1 MSCSY
6 PAAVTSQSIFALA
19 SGNVFFRHLPIAS
32 LKTSIVHSASAFTD
46 KLTMSSHTRAGPGP
60 ENSDAPIPSSSSGLH
75 AARNNPPTSR
85 TSMSIFAGAR
95 TDLPKT
101 ADTHLPSDEMRAW
114 PTIKLEPELA
124 AAYLEGEIYEWFWE
138 RGIDK
143 RAEIEQEK
151 KVRTQ
156 ALYLVWQGILTSFRA
171 HQSTGRMYHG
181 TVEASMVS
189 VPTKLSDG
197 RSNRFTKNF
206 AITHTGSAVSC
217 IGSCSSPCSSSW

>member
-46 KLTMSSHTRAGPGP
+46 KLTMSPHT
-60 ENSDAPIPSSSSGLH
+60 SSGLH

-85 TSMSIFAGAR
+85 RSMSIFTGAR